1 MTLLSAIS
9 IPRSSEVR
17 PLSFGER
24 AKRPPRVGVIYPSGW
39 GNLGDEAIMQATFQA
54 LREQWPDV
62 AIRAFTLHPERTA
75 ANHQVDTEFLT
86 GVNLRMF
93 LSPRGDG
100 PLPIRIAKAVARR
113 TRKIPFIGRIFSASA
128 DFTAAVLLESIS
140 LRSAWRWLQSADLLL
155 AAGGG
160 QLDAVWGGTWGQPY
174 ALARWAWLAKRAGV
188 PFAFLSVGYGA
199 ARTRTSRAFLRYAI
213 SAADYCSLRDAGS
226 RDLTKQLGVRTE
238 LPVFPD
244 LAFRLKSR
252 PPLVARRPGF
262 DVAMSPMAY
271 MRPGSWPDENGEE
284 YQRYLNL
291 WAEVTAERVR
301 QGDRVHFFVTDPTDT
316 VAVHEVWDRL
326 DDATRERCSIAEPM
340 SPSELLEFYR
350 SVDVVISSRL
360 HGVLLAI
367 VAARPVV
374 GLSHERKVRALM
386 TEAGVG
392 AFCLDLPTT
401 SVRDVSSHF
410 MNLTQQLEGCTR
422 SLRDFAKRSR
432 TSVKRQ
438 EAILPALMRSR

>member
-1 MTLLSAIS
+1 LLSAIS
-9 IPRSSEVR
+9 IPQSSEVR
-17 PLSFGER
+17 PLSFEGKAER
-24 AKRPPRVGVIYPSGW
+24 APQIGVIYPSGW

-54 LREQWPDV
+54 LREQWPNV
-62 AIRAFTLHPERTA
+62 SIRAFTLHPERTA
-75 ANHQVDTEFLT
+75 ANHRVDTEFLT
-86 GVNLRMF
+86 GVNSRMF

-100 PLPIRIAKAVARR
+100 PLPIRIAKGVARR
-113 TRKIPFIGRIFSASA
+113 TRKIPFIGGIFAASA
-128 DFTAAVLLESIS
+128 DFTATVVLEAMS
-140 LRSAWRWLQSADLLL
+140 LRTAWRWLQSADLLL

-199 ARTRTSRAFLRYAI
+199 ARTRMSRAFLRYAI

-226 RDLTKQLGVRTE
+226 RDLTEQLGARTD
-238 LPVFPD
+238 LPVVPD

-252 PPLVARRPGF
+252 ASLAPRRPGF

-271 MRPGSWPDENGEE
+271 MRPGSWPEENAAE
-284 YQRYLNL
+284 YDRYLTL
-291 WAEVTAERVR
+291 WAQVTAERVER
-301 QGDRVHFFVTDPTDT
+301 GDRVHFFVTDPTDT
-316 VAVHEVWDRL
+316 VAVQEVWDRL
-326 DDATRERCSIAEPM
+326 DDAARERCSIAEPM
-340 SPSELLEFYR
+340 SPSDLLEFYR

-386 TEAGVG
+386 TDAGVA
-392 AFCLDLPTT
+392 AFCLDLSTT
-401 SVRDVSSHF
+401 SVRDVSAHF
-410 MNLTQQLEGCTR
+410 MSLTQQLEECTR
-422 SLRDFAKRSR
+422 SLRDFAARSR
-432 TSVKRQ
+432 KSVKRQ
-438 EAILPALMRSR
+438 EAVLSRLMRSR

>member
-1 MTLLSAIS
+1 M
-9 IPRSSEVR
+9 R

-128 DFTAAVLLESIS
+128 DFTAAVVLESIS

-252 PPLVARRPGF
+252 PPLVAR
-262 DVAMSPMAY
+262 
-271 MRPGSWPDENGEE
+271 
-284 YQRYLNL
+284 
-291 WAEVTAERVR
+291 
-301 QGDRVHFFVTDPTDT
+301 
-316 VAVHEVWDRL
+316 
-326 DDATRERCSIAEPM
+326 
-340 SPSELLEFYR
+340 
-350 SVDVVISSRL
+350 
-360 HGVLLAI
+360 
-367 VAARPVV
+367 
-374 GLSHERKVRALM
+374 
-386 TEAGVG
+386 
-392 AFCLDLPTT
+392 
-401 SVRDVSSHF
+401 
-410 MNLTQQLEGCTR
+410 
-422 SLRDFAKRSR
+422 
-432 TSVKRQ
+432 
-438 EAILPALMRSR
+438 